1 MSEQARTIDTLL
13 DERRT
18 FAPSPE
24 FLAKARVNDHSLWDA
39 ADADPEAF
47 WAEQAKKY
55 VSWYK
60 PFDTVLEWDLPF
72 AKWFVGRPDERL
84 LQLPGPPRRGR
95 QGREGRLS
103 LRRRE
108 RRHPHDHL
116 RRAALRRLPVRQRAQ
131 EARRQAGR
139 PRRHLHADD
148 PGAADGD
155 AGLRADRGGALRRLR
170 RLQRRGR
177 SRPDERCRRGRDHHR
192 RRGPAPRRPR
202 ARSSAA
208 STRPA
213 RARRPSRT
221 SWSSA
226 APATRC
232 R

>member
-18 FAPSPE
+18 FAPSAE
-24 FLAKARVNDHSLWDA
+24 FLANGQGQGPQPLGRGGCRPRGVLGRAGEEVHQLVQALRHGARVGSPLR
-39 ADADPEAF
+39 E
-47 WAEQAKKY
+47 
-55 VSWYK
+55 V
-60 PFDTVLEWDLPF
+60 VRR
-72 AKWFVGRPDERL
+72 RPDERL
-84 LQLPGPPRRGR
+84 VQLPGSPRRGG

-108 RRHPHDHL
+108 RRHPDDHL
-116 RRAALRRLPVRQRAQ
+116 RRAALRRLPLRQRAQ
-131 EARRQAGR
+131 EAGRQAGR
-139 PRRHLHADD
+139 PGRHLHADD

-155 AGLRADRGGALRRLR
+155 AGVRADRGGALGRLR
-170 RLQRRGR
+170 RLQRRGG
-177 SRPDERCRRGRDHHR
+177 SRPDERCGRGRDHHGR
-192 RRGPAPRRPR
+192 RRPAPRRPR

-213 RARRPSRT
+213 KARPQSRA
-221 SWSSA
+221 SSSFA